1 MQRKLM
7 LLMITAALTSV
18 IVSGCKNN
26 SDQMV
31 ESEIQMKE
39 KTMVSVWYYFEN
51 ERHQDILNTEL
62 HKFNQTQDVI
72 EATSKYIPF
81 DNFKKQLSMSTVASE
96 LPDIILIDTSDFAA
110 YAQMGIFA
118 DLSGKLDTTQYYEEP
133 LASCTLD
140 GRLYGIP
147 FGSNCLGLY
156 YNKEMLQNAGIA
168 VPETWED
175 LRIAAKELSHENIS
189 GIAFC
194 SLQNEEGTFNFLPWL
209 WSAGGDSVHLNNAA
223 GIKALTLI
231 SDLVNDGSMNKE
243 VINWTQGD
251 VLSQFVSGNIAMM
264 INGSWQIP
272 TIRKQAPELKWDV
285 APIPKDAD
293 HVTVLGGEILGVI
306 DNNNENA
313 SLQVVEFLTQKE
325 EVKSYMSEFGY
336 ISARRDVAEKQCI
349 GDGQMEFFAQQMNFA
364 RARDVHAKW
373 PEISDAISLAVNE
386 VITKSNTP
394 ENAAEKAQ
402 VGIDEAL
409 NDNKE
414 SDLEKK

>member
-1 MQRKLM
+1 MLKKLM
-7 LLMITAALTSV
+7 LMMITTVLTSV
-18 IVSGCKNN
+18 IVSGCKNI

-31 ESEIQMKE
+31 DSEIQTKE
-39 KTMVSVWYYFEN
+39 KTNVTVWYYFEN

-62 HKFNQTQDVI
+62 LKFNQIQDAI

-110 YAQMGIFA
+110 YAQMDIFA
-118 DLSGKLDTTQYYEEP
+118 DLSGKIDTTQYYEEP

-140 GRLYGIP
+140 GRLYGVP

-156 YNKEMLQNAGIA
+156 YNKEMLENASVAI
-168 VPETWED
+168 PESWED
-175 LRIAAKELSHENIS
+175 LRNAAKELSDENIS

-194 SLQNEEGTFNFLPWL
+194 SLQNEEGTFNFLPFL
-209 WSAGGDSVHLNNAA
+209 WSAGGETFHLNSAA

-231 SDLVNDGSMNKE
+231 SDLVNDGSMSKE

-293 HVTVLGGEILGVI
+293 YVTVLGGEILGVI

-349 GDGQMEFFAQQMNFA
+349 GDEQMEFFAQQMNFA

-394 ENAAEKAQ
+394 ENTAEKAQ
-402 VGIDEAL
+402 AGIDEAL
-409 NDNKE
+409 NDNN
-414 SDLEKK
+414 